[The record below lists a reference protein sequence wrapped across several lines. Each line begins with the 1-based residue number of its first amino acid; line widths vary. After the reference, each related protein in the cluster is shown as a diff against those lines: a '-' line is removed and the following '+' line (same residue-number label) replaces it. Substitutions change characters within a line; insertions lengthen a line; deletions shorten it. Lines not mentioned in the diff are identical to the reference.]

1 MKCVIDGM
9 KREPHTTYAVADF
22 VDGVPGS
29 SLRLARLTVER
40 GVVIWLG
47 LQLAPQGSD
56 VERAMAVSG
65 LMSTWIALD
74 YWLAK
79 NGYGGMAF
87 YS

>member
-1 MKCVIDGM
+1 MP
-9 KREPHTTYAVADF
+9 KREPHTTYAVADV

-65 LMSTWIALD
+65 LMSTWIELD